1 MKRFGPQLSFSSLV
15 LAAAVALSCG
25 SSAHI
30 PQSVVVSPA
39 AVNAQDFPSGDVQ
52 FTATVYYNTKPSP
65 VSPAPASWNAC
76 SQEGPTDGVS
86 VSNSGVAQCAA
97 GARGTFT
104 IYAFVANPAFK
115 GVCASSSLPCGGT
128 CGGVVGMAQLTC
140 P

>member
-1 MKRFGPQLSFSSLV
+1 MKKFGPQFSLSFLV
-15 LAAAVALSCG
+15 LAAAIALSCG
-25 SSAHI
+25 SGAHI
-30 PQSVVVSPA
+30 PQSVVVNPA
-39 AVNAQDFPSGDVQ
+39 AANAQDFPSGDVQ

-65 VSPAPASWNAC
+65 VSPVAASWNVC
-76 SQEGPTDGVS
+76 SQQGPTDGVS

-97 GARGTFT
+97 VARGTFT
-104 IYAFVANPAFK
+104 IYAFVPDPTFK